1 MSGSI
6 EEPLL
11 FDETNLALL
20 ERIESDF
27 DVSLETLSNEL
38 GISKSTVHYR
48 LTKLRESG
56 VIRRTVAELD
66 PVAFG
71 LDMVMITE
79 VSVAHEKGYADDIGE
94 QLKALPGVQQV
105 YYTMGDADFVI
116 ISRLQN
122 RDQMN
127 TLIDEVVSIKGV
139 DETSSRFVMKE
150 LTTNTG
156 VFANLSSAM
165 RSKLLEY

>member
-6 EEPLL
+6 EERLL

-79 VSVAHEKGYADDIGE
+79 VSVAHEKGYADEIGE

-105 YYTMGDADFVI
+105 YYTMGDADFVV

-127 TLIDEVVSIKGV
+127 NLIDEVVSIKGV

-150 LTTNTG
+150 LTTDTG
-156 VFANLSSAM
+156 VFSNLSSAM
-165 RSKLLEY
+165 RAKLLEY